1 MTPRPTDRKTADA
14 ASDLIALHGSAAA
27 QEAACR
33 ADQSR
38 DKGNAIKF
46 CHWRQVERFV
56 ILLSTDRVQGTIH

>member
-14 ASDLIALHGSAAA
+14 ASDLIARHGAAA
-27 QEAACR
+27 AHEAATR

-56 ILLSTDRVQGTIH
+56 VLLSTARVQGTVH